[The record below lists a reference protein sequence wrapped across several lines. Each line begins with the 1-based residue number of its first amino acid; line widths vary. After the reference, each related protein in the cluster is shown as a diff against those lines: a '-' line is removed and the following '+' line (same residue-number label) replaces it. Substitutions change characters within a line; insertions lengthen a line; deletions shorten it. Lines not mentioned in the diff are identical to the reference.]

1 MEKLQPFVKKYKQ
14 TIVYFYPKD
23 NTPGCTLEAHDF
35 SKNKELFKQKLNMNH
50 MSEQRLRKIS
60 LQFRRKTKL
69 NYRFDK

>member
-35 SKNKELFKQKLNMNH
+35 SKNKELFNKN
-50 MSEQRLRKIS
+50 
-60 LQFRRKTKL
+60 
-69 NYRFDK
+69 